1 MLGVA
6 EGEVTRRARAAAR
19 EQWGRN
25 PAGTM
30 HADAE
35 EGTAEFFAQMT
46 ASRYRLQPWHPAL
59 LHRFAPDGRLLEIGS
74 GAGTDHAELAK
85 MAVTTVALDLAHRG
99 AALTQRRL
107 RLEERRGSA
116 VVADGERM
124 PLASSAFDAVY
135 SFGVIHHTDH
145 PEAVAAE
152 MHRVLKPGGRFL
164 VALYHRASVFALYKA
179 VRYIGSGAFLR
190 ERWSEH
196 LALVEAGADQVDERP
211 LVRLYSRRQ
220 ARALF
225 SSFDEVSTEV
235 LHGGVRWRFL
245 QRPLFARRWG
255 WYVVVTGRKP
265 RRNHPSRMA
274 VPGRAPEET
283 VNAAASGDAGR
294 RPRTGSARRGWPP
307 GGMTRRN
314 GRRPAGGARRRWPRG
329 DRRSG

>member
-1 MLGVA
+1 MPGVA
-6 EGEVTRRARAAAR
+6 VSKESREARAAAR

-35 EGTAEFFAQMT
+35 EGTAAFFAQMT
-46 ASRYRLQPWHPAL
+46 ASRYQLQPWHPDL
-59 LHRFAPDGRLLEIGS
+59 LRRFAPEGRLLEIGS
-74 GAGTDHAELAK
+74 GAGTDHAELAR
-85 MAVTTVALDLAHRG
+85 MAATTVALDLAPRG

-107 RLEERRGSA
+107 RLEGRPGSA

-124 PLASSAFDAVY
+124 PLASSVFDAVY

-164 VALYHRASVFALYKA
+164 VALYHRASLFALYR
-179 VRYIGSGAFLR
+179 VLRYVGTGAFLR
-190 ERWSEH
+190 ETWRDH
-196 LALVEAGADQVDERP
+196 LALVEAGADQLSDRP

-225 SSFDEVSTEV
+225 ASFEDVRTEV

-245 QRPLFARRWG
+245 QRPFFARRWG

-265 RRNHPSRMA
+265 
-274 VPGRAPEET
+274 
-283 VNAAASGDAGR
+283 GR
-294 RPRTGSARRGWPP
+294 R
-307 GGMTRRN
+307 
-314 GRRPAGGARRRWPRG
+314 
-329 DRRSG
+329 